1 MSPHVYDCTVCP
13 FVAHTVVVFI
23 RSRRRPPKKKQAGTR
38 NIRLFYLASIFLNP
52 STLFPVL
59 ALFFFH
65 LGVVPDTR
73 VWGSQSKNKP
83 SEIASDDRKRIK
95 FAYFAV
101 LAVFK
106 HWCPK
111 HTKHDTTKDV

>member
-1 MSPHVYDCTVCP
+1 MP
-13 FVAHTVVVFI
+13 FRGTYCCGFCSFEKAA
-23 RSRRRPPKKKQAGTR
+23 PKKEAGGDEKH
-38 NIRLFYLASIFLNP
+38 SSFLLGQNLLK
-52 STLFPVL
+52 SVNFISCIGII
-59 ALFFFH
+59 FFH

-101 LAVFK
+101 LAVLK